1 MKSKLIDDGYNIIA
15 TKQSLEM
22 LRSHNE
28 ELETVGSDLLCS
40 EAHASEE
47 ARETDQSLTT
57 RRTFSPVPAA
67 KGAQV

>member
-1 MKSKLIDDGYNIIA
+1 MKSKLIDDGYNIIIA

-40 EAHASEE
+40 EA
-47 ARETDQSLTT
+47 
-57 RRTFSPVPAA
+57 
-67 KGAQV
+67 QVKELERQIRA